1 MEGKLLIKHEK
12 SGSDIH
18 FNVAPAGGTEF
29 DFDRSS
35 PASTSS
41 AHSVSDGTMDDT
53 SSFRKWSRSS
63 KLLYTSVCNKGFY
76 QSQ

>member
-41 AHSVSDGTMDDT
+41 AHSVSDDT
-53 SSFRKWSRSS
+53 SSFRKWSRNS

-76 QSQ
+76 QSK